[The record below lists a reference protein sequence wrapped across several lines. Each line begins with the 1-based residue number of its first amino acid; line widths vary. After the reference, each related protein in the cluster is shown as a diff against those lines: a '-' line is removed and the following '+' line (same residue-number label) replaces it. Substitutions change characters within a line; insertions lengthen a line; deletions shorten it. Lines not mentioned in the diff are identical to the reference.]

1 MSSVPPDDPRKRL
14 GEDSDEALQQVHA
27 DLLKNKP
34 EPKEGYSVTPLF
46 LLGLLSSLVFVGS
59 IYLVHYRGGFS
70 PLVYDERFDPKKA
83 AGATQTVQIDPVAAG
98 KRLFNQPGMCATCHQ
113 PTGMGVPGVF
123 PPLAGAEWVTGS
135 EERVIRILLHGMTG
149 EVRVKGNVYN
159 GAMPAFGVGSG
170 YNWNDERISQVLTY
184 IRQEW
189 GNAAPAITAARVT
202 EIRTQGAAGRTTP
215 WTAKELEALP

>member
-1 MSSVPPDDPRKRL
+1 MSNLPPNDPRKL

-27 DLLKNKP
+27 DLMRNKP

-70 PLVYDERFDPKKA
+70 SLVYDERFDPSKA
-83 AGATQTVQIDPVAAG
+83 SGAKQVAAIDPVAAG

-113 PTGMGVPGVF
+113 VSGQGVPGVF
-123 PPLAGAEWVTGS
+123 PPLAGAEWVLGS
-135 EERVIRILLHGMTG
+135 EERLIRILLHGMTG

-159 GAMPAFGVGSG
+159 GAMPGFGVGSG
-170 YNWNDERISQVLTY
+170 YNWNDERIAHVLTY

-189 GNAAPAITAARVT
+189 GNSAAPIDPARVT
-202 EIRTQGAAGRTTP
+202 QIRTQDAAGRTTP